1 MRREKREREI
11 VCVAKAQLRPDFCTS
26 PPLSSPSLFLLER
39 RKGTDLIILQTP
51 SAPTSLSRAAAQR
64 PQGSR
69 LFFCI
74 TLHYNFRRPW
84 LHNRT
89 GRQFAASALFI
100 QHVRRPPGCRRPPG
114 VRRRLEKAR
123 ERGGKGRRMRVKAR
137 ESEKESGARLCEH
150 EHVCVCVCVWVCIG
164 LSVRPSQCLSVFGER
179 ERGASAV
186 KI

>member
-150 EHVCVCVCVWVCIG
+150 EHVCVCVYVCGCVLVSLCAH
-164 LSVRPSQCLSVFGER
+164 LSVCLCL
-179 ERGASAV
+179 ERGREARLL
-186 KI
+186 